1 MEPPPCKGI
10 CAIMHYFLRGPGP
23 GSAVFIAQCAAV
35 TIASSGPLKQDA
47 DWRGSVSWPS
57 LAGVM

>member
-1 MEPPPCKGI
+1 MELPPCKGI
-10 CAIMHYFLRGPGP
+10 CTTSSERGPGP

-47 DWRGSVSWPS
+47 DWRCSVSWPS